1 MVRDLVNV
9 FMGNLRLLQKLL
21 DSLFDGRTLDQI
33 LSGTDIKIKYIVL
46 SSTKCTELCVE
57 VFKKHSCQVCVP
69 LAVI

>member
-1 MVRDLVNV
+1 MGRDLVSV
-9 FMGNLRLLQKLL
+9 FMGNPRLLQKLL
-21 DSLFDGRTLDQI
+21 DSHFDGRTLDQI

-57 VFKKHSCQVCVP
+57 IFKKHSCQVCVP